1 MQPKA
6 TGVELFRGKQ
16 VPVRYFATAPYLEV
30 ATKVRLAHEDG
41 GFTEVSHEF
50 VRVGDKD
57 VIRICLEI
65 KGQRFYGSAQ
75 IKWGGKAADATDPVE
90 NAEASARGRA
100 LAAAGYELGHMASAD
115 DMDRVVESD
124 GSRRVVDGETA
135 ALPAPPIS
143 ASGWAYL
150 AIVRRLSGESRQYQ
164 DEVGLF
170 RHLQR
175 ATRKPTTAAYTIVDY
190 QRAASY
196 FSRLASTEEARQGQL
211 LEEHLHKGEPA

>member
-6 TGVELFRGKQ
+6 TGMELFRGKP
-16 VPVRYFATAPYLEV
+16 VPVRYFATGPYLEV

-50 VRVGDKD
+50 VHVGDKD
-57 VIRICLEI
+57 VIRICIEI

-90 NAEASARGRA
+90 NAETSARGRA

-115 DMDRVVESD
+115 AMDRVVESD
-124 GSRRVVDGETA
+124 GSRWVDEEPEALSAPQLALSAGHTWQSFA
-135 ALPAPPIS
+135 ALLAKAANIKTKS
-143 ASGWAYL
+143 DYL
-150 AIVRRLSGESRQYQ
+150 
-164 DEVGLF
+164 

-175 ATRKPTTAAYTIVDY
+175 ATRKPTTVAYTTENY
-190 QRAASY
+190 PRAASY
-196 FSRLASTEEARQGQL
+196 FSRLASAEEARQGKL
-211 LEEHLHKGEPA
+211 LEEHLKKGEPA